1 MDPADLHWWLNL
13 ASAAGIAV
21 LSVPVWSL
29 NARKKKLQAVQDAL
43 PQDPQSFR
51 DNVKGILG
59 EKWQRDVAA
68 WRRLD
73 ELCLAAG
80 YLLLLGSAVA
90 RLFVPLA

>member
-1 MDPADLHWWLNL
+1 MPPETLHWWLNL

-51 DNVKGILG
+51 ASVRGILD
-59 EKWQRDVAA
+59 EKWRRDVAA
-68 WRRLD
+68 WRRVD
-73 ELCLAAG
+73 ELCLAGG
-80 YLLLLGSAVA
+80 YVLLLGSAVA
-90 RLFVPLA
+90 RLFVPLP